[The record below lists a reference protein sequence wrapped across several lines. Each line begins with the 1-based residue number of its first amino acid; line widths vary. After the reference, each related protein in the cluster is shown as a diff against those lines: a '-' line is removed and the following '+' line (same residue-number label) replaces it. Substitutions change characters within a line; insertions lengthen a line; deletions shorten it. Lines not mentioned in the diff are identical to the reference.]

1 MESMNKNERQKLILE
16 RKKLNLEK
24 LRMEQQKLK
33 KDKEE
38 EVMILS
44 MDLSKCNPLLR
55 QYYEAKQ
62 QEILARVIVNSS
74 SSK

>member
-1 MESMNKNERQKLILE
+1 MEW
-16 RKKLNLEK
+16 
-24 LRMEQQKLK
+24 QKLK
-33 KDKEE
+33 EDKEE

-44 MDLSKCNPLLR
+44 MDLTKCNPLLR

-62 QEILARVIVNSS
+62 QEILTRVTGTSS